1 MLLLFIMDF
10 DDDEED
16 YLDFELFEHIC
27 VTRTIRDR
35 SNPLI
40 DFSDEEFRVRFR
52 LGKDT
57 VIAILSEIEHDL
69 SYPSGEKNNSMSP
82 LNQLLIALR
91 LVVIGWWFYTT
102 PMTFPMSLTL
112 TFILTSTLVY
122 SIYTIYTTIS
132 NPFFRSHGSS
142 VEWESAL

>member
-57 VIAILSEIEHDL
+57 VIAILSEIDYWHDL
-69 SYPSGEKNNSMSP
+69 IVSIWREKQFRVSTESTPHRTEVLCNFHISG
-82 LNQLLIALR
+82 R
-91 LVVIGWWFYTT
+91 
-102 PMTFPMSLTL
+102 
-112 TFILTSTLVY
+112 
-122 SIYTIYTTIS
+122 
-132 NPFFRSHGSS
+132 
-142 VEWESAL
+142 

>member
-1 MLLLFIMDF
+1 MNCIVLLLFIMDF

-16 YLDFELFEHIC
+16 YLDFELFENIR

-69 SYPSGEKNNSMSP
+69 SYPSGEKNNSVSP

-91 LVVIGWWFYTT
+91 FYA
-102 PMTFPMSLTL
+102 
-112 TFILTSTLVY
+112 TSTFQVDNQLVY
-122 SIYTIYTTIS
+122 SRVSGRIQVRLHRPLS
-132 NPFFRSHGSS
+132 RCLAMLGAQN
-142 VEWESAL
+142 L

>member
-1 MLLLFIMDF
+1 VNCIVLLLFIMDF

-52 LGKDT
+52 LRKDT

-69 SYPSGEKNNSMSP
+69 SYPSGEKNNSVSP

-91 LVVIGWWFYTT
+91 FYA
-102 PMTFPMSLTL
+102 
-112 TFILTSTLVY
+112 TSTFQVDNLLVY
-122 SIYTIYTTIS
+122 S
-132 NPFFRSHGSS
+132 RVSS
-142 VEWESAL
+142 RIQARLHRPLSRCLAMLGAQSL

>member
-1 MLLLFIMDF
+1 MWLLFIMDF

-16 YLDFELFEHIC
+16 YLDFELFDNIC

-57 VIAILSEIEHDL
+57 VIAILSEIENDL
-69 SYPSGEKNNSMSP
+69 SYPSGEKNNSVSP
-82 LNQLLIALR
+82 QIE
-91 LVVIGWWFYTT
+91 I
-102 PMTFPMSLTL
+102 
-112 TFILTSTLVY
+112 
-122 SIYTIYTTIS
+122 
-132 NPFFRSHGSS
+132 
-142 VEWESAL
+142 